1 MGIVS
6 LLLIIAAGCTGLAGL
21 IKAVNGIKKDDS
33 PKLGAGF
40 FESFKDMFN
49 KD

>member
-6 LLLIIAAGCTGLAGL
+6 LLLIIGAGCTGLAGV
-21 IKAVNGIKKDDS
+21 IKAINGMKNDQS

-40 FESFKDMFN
+40 FENFKDMFKN
-49 KD
+49 

>member
-21 IKAVNGIKKDDS
+21 IKAVNGMKKDDS

-40 FESFKDMFN
+40 FESFKDMFHN
-49 KD
+49 D